1 MNGGEGRR
9 RETVEGVIEEAMP
22 NALFRVRLSTGRV
35 VSAGPSTSL
44 RHIVVRLIPGS
55 RVLVELS
62 SHDPNR
68 GNIIEK
74 F

>member
-9 RETVEGVIEEAMP
+9 RETLEGTIEEALP
-22 NALFRVRLSTGRV
+22 NALFKVRLASGRT
-35 VSAGPSTSL
+35 VSAGPSSSL
-44 RHIVVRLIPGS
+44 RHIIVRLIPGD

-62 SHDPNR
+62 VHDPNR
-68 GNIIEK
+68 GNIIQK

>member
-1 MNGGEGRR
+1 MNGGERR
-9 RETVEGVIEEAMP
+9 RETIEGVIEEPMP
-22 NALFRVRLSTGRV
+22 NALFRVRLNTGRS
-35 VSAGPSTSL
+35 VSAGASSSL
-44 RHIVVRLIPGS
+44 RHIIVRLIPGS

>member
-1 MNGGEGRR
+1 MEEKS
-9 RETVEGVIEEAMP
+9 RETAEGVIEEALP
-22 NALFRVRLSTGRV
+22 NALFRVRLASGRSV
-35 VSAGPSTSL
+35 NAGPSTQL
-44 RHIVVRLIPGS
+44 RHVIVRLIPGA

-68 GNIIEK
+68 GNIIQK